1 MTFQSDDIYNVE
13 IGGVTVSVY
22 RNANGEIEFNI
33 ACGGDDITLS
43 HEQAKVLDSTI
54 MPTAIN
60 RARPAKANA

>member
-1 MTFQSDDIYNVE
+1 M
-13 IGGVTVSVY
+13 SVY